1 MKTPKTW
8 KLLLASALLLIAAL
22 SPRPARAFGGGGDPC
37 WQVCSYGPD
46 EYCYYGDGCVA
57 SCCRYDDWLCLNP
70 CSP

>member
-1 MKTPKTW
+1 MKTAKTW

-22 SPRPARAFGGGGDPC
+22 SPRPARASGGGDPC
-37 WQVCSYGPD
+37 WQLCSYGPE